1 MLDLAIWVYTGL
13 ALAIFG
19 SLAMVI
25 GPGVK
30 DPIIRTIN
38 SEVASVGVCLVLL
51 SYNHTLALLTL
62 IATTVVITLILLRA
76 VSRLEEIGADV

>member
-1 MLDLAIWVYTGL
+1 MLDLAIWVYAGL

-38 SEVASVGVCLVLL
+38 S
-51 SYNHTLALLTL
+51 
-62 IATTVVITLILLRA
+62 
-76 VSRLEEIGADV
+76 

>member
-1 MLDLAIWVYTGL
+1 MLDLAIWVYAGL

-19 SLAMVI
+19 SL
-25 GPGVK
+25 
-30 DPIIRTIN
+30 
-38 SEVASVGVCLVLL
+38 EVASVGVCLVLL

>member
-1 MLDLAIWVYTGL
+1 MLDLAIWVYAGL

-38 SEVASVGVCLVLL
+38 SEVASVGVCLILL
-51 SYNHTLALLTL
+51 SYNHIGSPHTHCNHCCNHIDSLESCLTP
-62 IATTVVITLILLRA
+62 RGNR
-76 VSRLEEIGADV
+76 S